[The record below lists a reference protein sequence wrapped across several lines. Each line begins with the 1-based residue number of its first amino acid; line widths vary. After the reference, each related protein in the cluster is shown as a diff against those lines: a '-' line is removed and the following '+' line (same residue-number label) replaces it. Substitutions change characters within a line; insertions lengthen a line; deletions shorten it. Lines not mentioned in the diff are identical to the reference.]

1 MIDAILAF
9 EKPIML
15 FFQNL
20 RAGFLCSCAEVIS
33 FLGESVW
40 TMILIFF
47 VYLCIE
53 KRKGFGLGATAMTAH
68 YINGILKIIFRVPR
82 PWVKYPGEII
92 PLRQSTA
99 TGYSFPSGHSSIAG
113 SLYYS
118 LYRLFKK
125 RAVRT
130 FSVILLVLIPLS
142 RIYLGVHWPLDVV
155 FGLAVGVAAAS
166 FVEKFVSIYD
176 NPEKLKKICMTAVP
190 VLLVAGF
197 TDAALVD
204 RGLLDRIL
212 WKDIAASSAAWAGV
226 FLSSMLEK
234 KYVDF
239 KIPEKLGKRVLL
251 FALDVLLGC
260 ALTILW
266 TDRIETM
273 HYVIQ
278 TASYL
283 ALILWVVF
291 ICPLIYTKLG
301 LYEKEGA

>member
-1 MIDAILAF
+1 MIDAVLAF

-20 RAGFLCSCAEVIS
+20 RTGFLCTTAEVIS
-33 FLGESVW
+33 FLGKSVW

-47 VYLCIE
+47 VYLCID

-92 PLRQSTA
+92 PLRESTA

-118 LYRLFKK
+118 LYRLFKNK
-125 RAVRT
+125 AVRT

-142 RIYLGVHWPLDVV
+142 RIYLGVHWPLDVI
-155 FGLAVGVAAAS
+155 FGLAVGILTAS

-176 NPEKLKKICMTAVP
+176 NPEKMKRISITAVP
-190 VLLVAGF
+190 VLLVVGF
-197 TDAALVD
+197 TDAFLVD
-204 RGLLDRIL
+204 RGLLERVL

-226 FLSSMLEK
+226 FLASMLEK

-239 KIPEKLGKRVLL
+239 KIPGNFIKRVLL

-301 LYEKEGA
+301 LYEKEES

>member
-20 RAGFLCSCAEVIS
+20 RVGFLCTTAEVIS

-47 VYLCIE
+47 VYLCID
-53 KRKGFGLGATAMTAH
+53 KRKGFGLGATTMSAH

-92 PLRQSTA
+92 PLRESTA

-118 LYRLFKK
+118 LYRLFKN
-125 RAVRT
+125 RAVRA

-155 FGLAVGVAAAS
+155 FGLAVGILTAS

-176 NPEKLKKICMTAVP
+176 NQEKLKRISVTAVP
-190 VLLVAGF
+190 VLLVVGF
-197 TDAALVD
+197 IDAFLVD

-226 FLSSMLEK
+226 FLASMLEK

-239 KIPEKLGKRVLL
+239 KIPEKRGKRVLL

-266 TDRIETM
+266 TDRIETL

-301 LYEKEGA
+301 LYEKEGS

>member
-15 FFQNL
+15 FFQSL
-20 RAGFLCSCAEVIS
+20 RVGSICSAAEVVS
-33 FLGESVW
+33 FMGEAVW
-40 TMILIFF
+40 TILLIFF

-53 KRKGFGLGATAMTAH
+53 KRKGFALGATTMTAH
-68 YINGILKIIFRVPR
+68 YVNGILKIIFRVPR

-118 LYRLFKK
+118 LYRLFKNK
-125 RAVRT
+125 AVRI
-130 FSVILLVLIPLS
+130 FSVILLILVPLS
-142 RIYLGVHWPLDVV
+142 RIYLGVHWPLDVI
-155 FGLAVGVAAAS
+155 FGLAVGVVTASGVGKFAA
-166 FVEKFVSIYD
+166 VYD
-176 NPEKLKKICMTAVP
+176 NPEKLKRICITAVP
-190 VLLVAGF
+190 VLLVIGF
-197 TDAALVD
+197 TDAFLVD
-204 RGLLDRIL
+204 SGLLERIL

-234 KYVDF
+234 KYVGF
-239 KIPEKLGKRVLL
+239 RIPEKWGKRVLL
-251 FALDVLLGC
+251 FALDIALGC

-283 ALILWVVF
+283 ALILWVIF

-301 LYEKEGA
+301 LYEKEVS

>member
-15 FFQNL
+15 FFQSL
-20 RAGFLCSCAEVIS
+20 RVDFLCSCAEVIS

-47 VYLCIE
+47 VYLCID
-53 KRKGFGLGATAMTAH
+53 KRKGFGVGATAMTAH

-118 LYRLFKK
+118 LYRLFKN

-142 RIYLGVHWPLDVV
+142 RIYLGVHWPLDVI
-155 FGLAVGVAAAS
+155 FGLAVGVGTAS
-166 FVEKFVSIYD
+166 FVEKFASIYD
-176 NPEKLKKICMTAVP
+176 NPEKLKRISITAVP
-190 VLLVAGF
+190 VLLVVGF

-204 RGLLDRIL
+204 RGLLERIL

-226 FLSSMLEK
+226 FLASMLEK

-239 KIPEKLGKRVLL
+239 KIPENRGKRVLL
-251 FALDVLLGC
+251 FALDILLGC

-301 LYEKEGA
+301 LYEKESS

>member
-1 MIDAILAF
+1 MIDAVLAF

-20 RAGFLCSCAEVIS
+20 RTGFLCTTAEVIS

-47 VYLCIE
+47 VYLCID

-92 PLRQSTA
+92 PLRESTA

-118 LYRLFKK
+118 LYRLFKNK
-125 RAVRT
+125 AVRT

-142 RIYLGVHWPLDVV
+142 RIYLGVHWPLDVI
-155 FGLAVGVAAAS
+155 FGLAVGILTAS

-176 NPEKLKKICMTAVP
+176 NPEKMKRISITAVP
-190 VLLVAGF
+190 VLLVVGF
-197 TDAALVD
+197 TDAFLVD
-204 RGLLDRIL
+204 RGLLERVL

-226 FLSSMLEK
+226 FLALMLEK

-239 KIPEKLGKRVLL
+239 KIPGNFIKRVLL

-301 LYEKEGA
+301 LYEKEES